1 MRITN
6 KIMQNNSL
14 TNINNNKILQ
24 DNLNTQIS
32 TQKKITRPSDDPVIA
47 IRALRLRTNLSEITQ
62 YYEKN
67 VEDAE
72 SWLSVTEDALG
83 SVSEVITDMYEE
95 CQKGAEESLTSENRL
110 AILENLKE
118 LRDEIYS
125 TGDADYAGRS
135 IFTGY
140 RTQSKLLF
148 QEDTTQQ
155 YLITENL
162 TKSAV
167 DSIKYIDSGSLKD
180 LNTTNYNA
188 VGATTEQD
196 VDASSIARIRLSY
209 DSLSTGV
216 APSLTI
222 NGSAAITSGGGA
234 VTVGAT
240 SITMTT
246 LSSSTIPS
254 PYEQIGSNPNA
265 IYFVPETGELLL
277 GSNVNTEIQSLG
289 ASAELNISYE
299 KTSWSEGDLRPEHY
313 FTCATDSTSATDR
326 IDYNITGENQ
336 IMSYDVGYNQT
347 VRINTLANECYT
359 HNIGRDVD
367 ELTQTTQSVIDIQS
381 VISAL
386 EAMKGNSAYDQ
397 TEVEARLAAAEKA
410 ETLLIEKEQSLYS
423 SAITKMQGYLDQT
436 SLAMTNCGS
445 RSARLELVSNRLQS
459 QQTNFKALVSENEGC
474 DVTEVAVQLSSAELA
489 YDAAL
494 MATSKIVQNSLM
506 NYI

>member
-1 MRITN
+1 
-6 KIMQNNSL
+6 MQNNSL

-32 TQKKITRPSDDPVIA
+32 TQKKITRPSDDPVVA

-62 YYEKN
+62 YHEKN
-67 VEDAE
+67 VEDAK

-83 SVSEVITDMYEE
+83 TVSEVITDMYEE
-95 CQKGAEESLTSENRL
+95 CQKGAEESLTAENRK

-155 YLITENL
+155 YSITEKL

-167 DSIKYIDSGSLKD
+167 DSITYVDTGSLKD
-180 LNTTNYNA
+180 LNTTNYA
-188 VGATTEQD
+188 APGATTEQN
-196 VDASSIARIRLSY
+196 VNTSSIPRIRLSY
-209 DSLSTGV
+209 DTLSTGV
-216 APSLTI
+216 APSVTIGGTSHAVTLGAADPLTI
-222 NGSAAITSGGGA
+222 PGA
-234 VTVGAT
+234 DDIVF
-240 SITMTT
+240 
-246 LSSSTIPS
+246 IPES
-254 PYEQIGSNPNA
+254 
-265 IYFVPETGELLL
+265 GELLL
-277 GSNVNTEIQSLG
+277 GSNVNATIQALSS
-289 ASAELNISYE
+289 SAEVNITYE
-299 KTSWSEGDLRPEHY
+299 KTSWSKGDLRPEHY
-313 FTCATDSTSATDR
+313 FTCTANG
-326 IDYNITGENQ
+326 INYNATGESQ
-336 IMSYDVGYNQT
+336 VMSYDVGYNQT

-367 ELTQTTQSVIDIQS
+367 ALTQATQAVIDIQS
-381 VISAL
+381 VISTL
-386 EAMKGNSAYDQ
+386 ESMQGNTSYTQSD
-397 TEVEARLAAAEKA
+397 VEARLAAAKKA
-410 ETLLIEKEQSLYS
+410 ETLLIDKEQSLYS
-423 SAITKMQGYLDQT
+423 ATISKMQGYLDQT
-436 SLAMTNCGS
+436 NLAMTNCGS
-445 RSARLELVSNRLQS
+445 RSARLDLVSNRLQS
-459 QQTNFKALVSENEGC
+459 QKTNFKALVSENEGC

-494 MATSKIVQNSLM
+494 MATGKIVQNSLM

>member
-32 TQKKITRPSDDPVIA
+32 TQKKITRPSDDPVVA

-62 YYEKN
+62 YHEKN
-67 VEDAE
+67 VEDAK

-83 SVSEVITDMYEE
+83 TVSEVITDMYEE
-95 CQKGAEESLTSENRL
+95 CQKGAEESLTAENRK

-155 YLITENL
+155 YEITEKL
-162 TKSAV
+162 SKLAV
-167 DSIKYIDSGSLKD
+167 DSITYVDTGSLKD
-180 LNTTNYNA
+180 LNTTNYDDPT
-188 VGATTEQD
+188 ATTEQA
-196 VDASSIARIRLSY
+196 VASSSIARIRLSY
-209 DSLSTGV
+209 DTLSTGV
-216 APSLTI
+216 TPSITI
-222 NGSAAITSGGGA
+222 NGTSH
-234 VTVGAT
+234 
-240 SITMTT
+240 TMTLGT
-246 LSSSTIPS
+246 TNPLTIPGAND
-254 PYEQIGSNPNA
+254 IVF
-265 IYFVPETGELLL
+265 IPESGELLL
-277 GSNVNTEIQSLG
+277 GSNVNATIQALPS
-289 ASAELNISYE
+289 SAEINITYE
-299 KTSWSEGDLRPEHY
+299 KTSWSKGDLRPEHY
-313 FTCATDSTSATDR
+313 FACKADSTDPTKK
-326 IDYNITGENQ
+326 IDYSGESQ
-336 IMSYDVGYNQT
+336 VMSYDVGYNQT

-367 ELTQTTQSVIDIQS
+367 ALTQATQAVIDIQS
-381 VISAL
+381 VISTL
-386 EAMKGNSAYDQ
+386 ESMQGNASYTQED
-397 TEVEARLAAAEKA
+397 VEARLAAAKKA

-423 SAITKMQGYLDQT
+423 ATISKMQGYLDQT
-436 SLAMTNCGS
+436 NLAMTNCGS
-445 RSARLELVSNRLQS
+445 RSARLDLVSNRLQS
-459 QQTNFKALVSENEGC
+459 QKTNFKALVSENEGC

-494 MATSKIVQNSLM
+494 MATGKIVQNSLM

>member
-32 TQKKITRPSDDPVIA
+32 TQKKITRPSDDPVVA

-62 YYEKN
+62 YHEKN
-67 VEDAE
+67 VEDAK

-83 SVSEVITDMYEE
+83 TVSEVITDMYEE
-95 CQKGAEESLTSENRL
+95 CQKGAEESLTAENRK

-155 YLITENL
+155 YEITEKL
-162 TKSAV
+162 SKSAV
-167 DSIKYIDSGSLKD
+167 DSITYVDTGSLKD
-180 LNTTNYNA
+180 LNTTNYDDLT
-188 VGATTEQD
+188 ATTEQA
-196 VDASSIARIRLSY
+196 VASSSIARIRLSY
-209 DSLSTGV
+209 DTLSTGV
-216 APSLTI
+216 TPSITI
-222 NGSAAITSGGGA
+222 NGSSPIDSGGAA
-234 VTVGAT
+234 VMVGAT
-240 SITMTT
+240 SVAMTT
-246 LSSSTIPS
+246 LSTSVVPS
-254 PYEQIGSNPNA
+254 PYEQISSSPNA
-265 IYFVPETGELLL
+265 IIFVPETGELLL
-277 GSNVNTEIQSLG
+277 GSNVNTEIQALSS
-289 ASAELNISYE
+289 SAQIEMSYE
-299 KTSWSEGDLRPEHY
+299 KTSWSKGDLRPEHY
-313 FTCATDSTSATDR
+313 FTCTADSTDPTKE
-326 IDYNITGENQ
+326 IDYSGESQ
-336 IMSYDVGYNQT
+336 VMSYDVGYNQT

-367 ELTQTTQSVIDIQS
+367 ALTQATQAVIDIQS
-381 VISAL
+381 VISTL
-386 EAMKGNSAYDQ
+386 ESMQGNTSYTQED
-397 TEVEARLAAAEKA
+397 VEARLAAAKKA

-423 SAITKMQGYLDQT
+423 ATISKMQGYLDQT
-436 SLAMTNCGS
+436 NLAMTNCGS
-445 RSARLELVSNRLQS
+445 RSARLDLVSNRLQS
-459 QQTNFKALVSENEGC
+459 QKTNFKALVSENEGC

-494 MATSKIVQNSLM
+494 MATGKIVQNSLM

>member
-14 TNINNNKILQ
+14 SNINNNKILQ

-32 TQKKITRPSDDPVIA
+32 TQKKITRPSDDPVVA

-83 SVSEVITDMYEE
+83 TVTEVITDMYEE
-95 CQKGAEESLTSENRL
+95 CQKGAEESLTAENRK

-155 YLITENL
+155 YLITEKL

-167 DSIKYIDSGSLKD
+167 DSITYVDSGSLKD
-180 LNTTNYNA
+180 LNTTNYDD
-188 VGATTEQD
+188 VGATTEQG
-196 VDASSIARIRLSY
+196 VASSSIARIRLSY
-209 DSLSTGV
+209 DTLSTGV
-216 APSLTI
+216 TPSITI
-222 NGSAAITSGGGA
+222 NGTSH
-234 VTVGAT
+234 
-240 SITMTT
+240 TMTLGT
-246 LSSSTIPS
+246 TNPLTIPGAND
-254 PYEQIGSNPNA
+254 IVF
-265 IYFVPETGELLL
+265 IPESGELLL
-277 GSNVNTEIQSLG
+277 GSNVNATIQALPS
-289 ASAELNISYE
+289 SAEINITYE
-299 KTSWSEGDLRPEHY
+299 KKSWSKGDLRPEHY
-313 FTCATDSTSATDR
+313 FTCTADSTDPTKKIEYS
-326 IDYNITGENQ
+326 GESQ
-336 IMSYDVGYNQT
+336 VMSYDVGYNQT

-367 ELTQTTQSVIDIQS
+367 ALTQATQAVIDIQS
-381 VISAL
+381 VISTL
-386 EAMKGNSAYDQ
+386 ESMQGNASYTQED
-397 TEVEARLAAAEKA
+397 VEARLAAAKKA

-423 SAITKMQGYLDQT
+423 SSITKMQSYLDQT
-436 SLAMTNCGS
+436 NLAMTNCGS

-474 DVTEVAVQLSSAELA
+474 DVTEVAVQLSSAEMA

>member
-32 TQKKITRPSDDPVIA
+32 TQKKITRPSDDPVVA

-62 YYEKN
+62 YHEKN
-67 VEDAE
+67 VEDAK

-83 SVSEVITDMYEE
+83 TVSEVITDMYEE
-95 CQKGAEESLTSENRL
+95 CQKGAEESLTAENRK

-155 YLITENL
+155 YSITEKL

-167 DSIKYIDSGSLKD
+167 DSITYVDTGSLKD
-180 LNTTNYNA
+180 LNTTNYA
-188 VGATTEQD
+188 APGATTEQN
-196 VDASSIARIRLSY
+196 VNTSSIPRIRLSY
-209 DSLSTGV
+209 D
-216 APSLTI
+216 
-222 NGSAAITSGGGA
+222 
-234 VTVGAT
+234 
-240 SITMTT
+240 T
-246 LSSSTIPS
+246 LSSGVTPSVTIGGTSHAVTLGAADPLTIPGADD
-254 PYEQIGSNPNA
+254 IVF
-265 IYFVPETGELLL
+265 IPESGELLL
-277 GSNVNTEIQSLG
+277 GSNVNATIQALSS
-289 ASAELNISYE
+289 SAEVNITYE
-299 KTSWSEGDLRPEHY
+299 KTSWSKGDLRPEHY
-313 FTCATDSTSATDR
+313 FTCTANG
-326 IDYNITGENQ
+326 INYNATGESQ
-336 IMSYDVGYNQT
+336 VMSYDVGYNQT

-367 ELTQTTQSVIDIQS
+367 ALTQATQAVIDIQS
-381 VISAL
+381 VISTL
-386 EAMKGNSAYDQ
+386 ESMQGNTSYTQSD
-397 TEVEARLAAAEKA
+397 VEARLAAAKKA

-423 SAITKMQGYLDQT
+423 ATISKMQGYLDQT
-436 SLAMTNCGS
+436 NLAMTNCGS
-445 RSARLELVSNRLQS
+445 RSARLDLVSNRLQS
-459 QQTNFKALVSENEGC
+459 QKTNFKALVSENEGC

-494 MATSKIVQNSLM
+494 MATGKIVQNSLM

>member
-14 TNINNNKILQ
+14 SNINNNKILQ

-32 TQKKITRPSDDPVIA
+32 TQKKITRPSDDPVVA

-83 SVSEVITDMYEE
+83 TVTEVITDMYEE
-95 CQKGAEESLTSENRL
+95 CQKGAEESLTAENRK

-155 YLITENL
+155 YLITEKL

-167 DSIKYIDSGSLKD
+167 DSITYVDSGSLKD
-180 LNTTNYNA
+180 LNTTNYTTDT
-188 VGATTEQD
+188 TTEQD
-196 VDASSIARIRLSY
+196 ITSSSIARIRLSY
-209 DSLSTGV
+209 DTLASGV
-216 APSLTI
+216 APEIPPSISIGGTSHIITVGTSDPLTI
-222 NGSAAITSGGGA
+222 PGVNDI
-234 VTVGAT
+234 VF
-240 SITMTT
+240 I
-246 LSSSTIPS
+246 
-254 PYEQIGSNPNA
+254 
-265 IYFVPETGELLL
+265 PETGELLL
-277 GSNVNTEIQSLG
+277 GSDVNATIQALPS
-289 ASAELNISYE
+289 SAELEISYE
-299 KTSWSEGDLRPEHY
+299 KKSWSKGDLRPEHY
-313 FTCATDSTSATDR
+313 FTCTADSTSATDS
-326 IDYNITGENQ
+326 IEYNATGESQ
-336 IMSYDVGYNQT
+336 VMSYDVGYNQT

-367 ELTQTTQSVIDIQS
+367 ALTQATQAVIDIQS
-381 VISAL
+381 VISTL
-386 EAMKGNSAYDQ
+386 ES
-397 TEVEARLAAAEKA
+397 
-410 ETLLIEKEQSLYS
+410 
-423 SAITKMQGYLDQT
+423 MQGNT
-436 SLAMTNCGS
+436 SYTQ
-445 RSARLELVSNRLQS
+445 V
-459 QQTNFKALVSENEGC
+459 
-474 DVTEVAVQLSSAELA
+474 
-489 YDAAL
+489 
-494 MATSKIVQNSLM
+494 
-506 NYI
+506 